1 MNEQCFNVNVIN
13 TGKCLTMDNKPRKKS
28 KKKSKKSKKKKKP
41 INDEEAAAAAEQA
54 KRDLCESLVSKTD
67 LTAEELIIA
76 HEEFHEKYPSGE
88 INKKQFLDQST
99 AGTFLAEALFRVF
112 DEDGSGNLDFS
123 EFVQVEHF
131 GLKQTS

>member
-1 MNEQCFNVNVIN
+1 
-13 TGKCLTMDNKPRKKS
+13 MDNKPRKKS